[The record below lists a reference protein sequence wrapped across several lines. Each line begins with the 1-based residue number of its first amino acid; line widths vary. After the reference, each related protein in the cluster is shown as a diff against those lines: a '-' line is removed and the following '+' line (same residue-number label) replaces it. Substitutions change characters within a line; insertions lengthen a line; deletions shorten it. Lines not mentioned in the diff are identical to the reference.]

1 MTETSTQINIRI
13 KTQIRQFLGRH
24 LRGYEVRDDEDVFAS
39 GYVNSLFTM
48 QLVLFVEREFGLA
61 VADEDLE
68 RSNFCS
74 VDALAAFVARKRA
87 APEIETA
94 GR

>member
-1 MTETSTQINIRI
+1 MTEIR
-13 KTQIRQFLGRH
+13 THIRQFLGQH
-24 LRGYEVRDDEDVFAS
+24 LRGYEVRDDEDIFAS

-48 QLVLFVEREFGLA
+48 QLVLFVEREFGLV

-68 RSNFCS
+68 RSNFRS

-87 APEIETA
+87 ALETA
-94 GR
+94 SR